1 MNKKNKWIFLVV
13 ILAIVGFWAV
23 KKNTRKTEIAQ
34 KVETSKSE
42 KQTYWTCPMH
52 PQIHSDHPGECPIC
66 HMKLVQVTT
75 EKSPETTQGGKRSAV
90 EIAVTQAELLGVH
103 KQKVEKMNLTVK
115 LPISGRFISSSSVA
129 FQIYEND
136 LRSVRVGLTFKGYAS
151 SSGEEISGII
161 TAVDSLADPSSR
173 TVRVVGTI
181 RKGPKNLFS
190 EASFSGEIIMEIK
203 DALAVPESAVLH
215 TGTSDLVY
223 LFQNENRLT
232 AKKVKLGMK
241 SEGFYQ
247 ILDGV
252 SEGDLISSGPN
263 FLIDSEAKIRGA
275 ND

>member
-13 ILAIVGFWAV
+13 VLAVVGFWAV
-23 KKNTRKTEIAQ
+23 KKITHKVDKAQ
-34 KVETSKSE
+34 SPTVSKAE

-66 HMKLVQVTT
+66 HMKLVQVTS
-75 EKSPETTQGGKRSAV
+75 EKSTETIQGDKRSAV
-90 EIAVTQAELLGVH
+90 ETTLAQTELLGVQ

-115 LPISGRFISSSSVA
+115 IPISGRFISSSSVA

-136 LRSVRVGLTFKGYAS
+136 LQTVRAGLAFKGYAS

-161 TAVDSLADPSSR
+161 AAVDQLADPSSR
-173 TVRVVGTI
+173 TVRVVGSI

-190 EASFSGEIIMEIK
+190 EASFSGEIIIEIK
-203 DALAVPESAVLH
+203 DTLAIPESAVLH

-223 LFQNENRLT
+223 LFQNGNRLI

-247 ILDGV
+247 VLDGV
-252 SEGDLISSGPN
+252 REGDLISSGPN